1 MATFWRN
8 QYKQIIAAI
17 VMATSIVFGIN
28 GADAQEIEG
37 QVIEEA
43 VSQSC
48 KNHSNGSIL
57 SSEDTAIKGAG
68 ASFPQILYQRY
79 RTEYESDKG
88 VDFNY
93 TSVGSGGGIR
103 LFTNES
109 INVGSSTLIP
119 TPIERNQMEEGLL
132 MIPTAGGSVA
142 IVYNLQNVTNDIKIS
157 REKLAKIFTGEISNW
172 SQVSPRLPNIEIQVV
187 VRSDESGTSLILTKY
202 LHEITGGEVIA
213 SRKPN
218 WGADVF
224 AARAQDS
231 GVAAEV
237 RRIDGAIGYVQ
248 TSFAAQSGLAIAR
261 LENQAGDF
269 VRPNV
274 EETQKA
280 LANIE
285 FNEDLTTNSID
296 DPNEGYP
303 LVSLTWLLIYEKYA
317 TEELLQSTQNL
328 VCWILTDGQE
338 FNEEEGYT
346 KIPADIAKRAIE
358 IINNKLKVRP
368 Y

>member
-1 MATFWRN
+1 MATFLRN
-8 QYKQIIAAI
+8 QCKQIVAATL
-17 VMATSIVFGIN
+17 MATTIAVGIN
-28 GADAQEIEG
+28 GADAQESLNPTE
-37 QVIEEA
+37 
-43 VSQSC
+43 SQS
-48 KNHSNGSIL
+48 
-57 SSEDTAIKGAG
+57 IKGAG
-68 ASFPQILYQRY
+68 ASFPQLLYQRY
-79 RTEYESDKG
+79 RKEYESDQG
-88 VDFNY
+88 VEFDY

-119 TPIERNQMEEGLL
+119 SPIEKNQMEEGLL

-142 IVYNLQNVTNDIKIS
+142 IVYNLQNVTNDVKIS

-172 SQVSPRLPNIEIQVV
+172 SQVSPRLPNVEIQVV
-187 VRSDESGTSLILTKY
+187 VRSDDSGTSLILTKY
-202 LHEITGGEVIA
+202 LREITNGKVIA
-213 SRKPN
+213 KRKPD

-224 AARAQDS
+224 AARPQDS

-248 TSFAAQSGLAIAR
+248 TSFAKQSGLAIAR

-269 VRPNV
+269 VRPTV

-296 DPNEGYP
+296 DPEEGYP
-303 LVSLTWLLIYEKYA
+303 LVSLTWLLVYQKYPNI
-317 TEELLQSTQNL
+317 ELLESTQNL
-328 VCWILTDGQE
+328 VSWILTDGQE

-346 KIPADIAKRAIE
+346 KIPPDIAKRAIE